1 MRLHPILWHISRY
14 AGKDDVIPLAQP
26 IVTKSGKHISSIP
39 VSKGTKVKLSLCA
52 YNRLPSIWGEDADRW
67 NPMRWVN
74 MDSSKQT
81 SVGVYSNLLTFSAGI
96 RSCIGWKFAVIELQ
110 AILASVLEK
119 FEFAMPPDADKHP
132 VCRKPTL
139 VMTPIVD
146 GHRGTWL
153 GLSVKNVA

>member
-1 MRLHPILWHISRY
+1 MEVRVR
-14 AGKDDVIPLAQP
+14 DVMGIESETALTIPALL
-26 IVTKSGKHISSIP
+26 SS
-39 VSKGTKVKLSLCA
+39 
-52 YNRLPSIWGEDADRW
+52 
-67 NPMRWVN
+67 
-74 MDSSKQT
+74 
-81 SVGVYSNLLTFSAGI
+81 
-96 RSCIGWKFAVIELQ
+96 VIELQ

-153 GLSVKNVA
+153 GLTIKNVA